1 VIEETAPAPTSPLE
15 TARFSLDRGDVGEAV
30 SHYSELI
37 VENKEIN
44 AVIEDLKRAIER
56 TPKAPML
63 WQTLG
68 DALMK
73 AGQLSDAIDAYR
85 RGMEA
90 V

>member
-1 VIEETAPAPTSPLE
+1 MESGKLERALGQYSGLIEENSNVDE
-15 TARFSLDRGDVGEAV
+15 
-30 SHYSELI
+30 
-37 VENKEIN
+37 
-44 AVIEDLKRAIER
+44 VIGDLKNAIEN
-56 TPKAPML
+56 TPNEPML